1 MEATADPVGLVAA
14 TAVNGYPPDGLD
26 PLDVVGAGVG
36 LGAGAG
42 GDGGGASV
50 GDGFGADDVGW
61 LAGCELVVPLL
72 GAATEREL
80 ADAEALGWVELC
92 AEGEALPAGVPDV
105 GVALALLPAA
115 VVLDV
120 PAALCAA
127 VLANR
132 VVSPNAV
139 ITLSSVARQVSRDRR
154 TSPVSRRTLRSR
166 CLMGETPSGL
176 GLRAHQDRPSGLL

>member
-26 PLDVVGAGVG
+26 PLDFVGAGVG

-50 GDGFGADDVGW
+50 GADDVGW

-80 ADAEALGWVELC
+80 ADAEALGWVELR

-105 GVALALLPAA
+105 GVALALLPAT

-154 TSPVSRRTLRSR
+154 TSPVSRRALRSR

-176 GLRAHQDRPSGLL
+176 RLRAHQDRPSGLL